1 MERINLNSVVN
12 TNLVSNV
19 VREPNNQRD
28 TGNREQNREAKFKD
42 LVEMGGINIK
52 NSQEIKNMAT
62 TYEKVGDSYER
73 MSKLESAINA
83 YQVSNTLKPSSEVVQ
98 KIDDVAARIASEGKI
113 K

>member
-1 MERINLNSVVN
+1 MEKVNLSNVVN

-28 TGNREQNREAKFKD
+28 TSNREQNRASEFKD
-42 LVEMGGINIK
+42 MVEIGNLNIR
-52 NSQEIKNMAT
+52 NTQEIKNMAT
-62 TYEKVGDSYER
+62 TYERVGDSYER
-73 MSKLESAINA
+73 MSRPESALTA
-83 YQVSNTLKPSSEVVQ
+83 YQISNTLKPNSETVQ